1 MTVYAIDPPDIADR
15 EQEQDD
21 TEDVRAARWAEFIAW
36 ARQASIP
43 VLLDDVSK
51 LMRGQTDPWY
61 AHRGV
66 DERLS
71 TFAETEQWSGVLRA
85 LGRVLEESGQ

>member
-1 MTVYAIDPPDIADR
+1 MSLYAIDPPDIADR
-15 EQEQDD
+15 CELPADD
-21 TEDVRAARWAEFIAW
+21 DARAARWAEFVEW

-43 VLLDDVSK
+43 VLLDDCSK
-51 LMRGQTDPWY
+51 LMRGQLDPWY

-71 TFAETEQWSGVLRA
+71 AFAEAEGWSGVLRA
-85 LGRVLEESGQ
+85 LASAMETA